1 MLLPQKGR
9 ATLRKFQ
16 HTRSCGSE
24 WLPVGSLPEKLA
36 LGAGGPVG
44 SAHCLIQMAD
54 LLSLLLFGMRP
65 TAPARLC
72 TRLLSPPGC
81 VSQWAGKSL
90 SLWAL
95 SSCAGMGRASVGAET
110 APGPLQGQTVPGGLS
125 VGMSTGTFHC
135 TGPEGD
141 EGTWMGSCRAAGRWP
156 LNWQSLIQ
164 VQTGV
169 SLGGASLPE
178 TT

>member
-1 MLLPQKGR
+1 
-9 ATLRKFQ
+9 
-16 HTRSCGSE
+16 
-24 WLPVGSLPEKLA
+24 
-36 LGAGGPVG
+36 
-44 SAHCLIQMAD
+44 
-54 LLSLLLFGMRP
+54 
-65 TAPARLC
+65 
-72 TRLLSPPGC
+72 
-81 VSQWAGKSL
+81 
-90 SLWAL
+90 
-95 SSCAGMGRASVGAET
+95 MGRKVSVTLGTEQMCRHGWGGGASVGAET

-178 TT
+178 TTEWLL